1 MMLDFNQSTRN
12 VLVTIPISD
21 DLLVEGTET
30 FQASL
35 SVVGSTLSYI
45 ITLNPNLTTVC
56 ILDND
61 GTSEEI

>member
-1 MMLDFNQSTRN
+1 MMLDFDQSTRN

-61 GTSEEI
+61 GMSEEI